1 MNINAPPFVHSS
13 PINTTPTRK
22 RRWRTMTIGLWN
34 VRGMN
39 DLKKKQYLQWMTADI
54 GADVVMFNETKL
66 TSACV
71 LHGLHSHQTL
81 DIRKGGC
88 ATFTRTHLHRKV
100 KAVGNY
106 LLWSRVPLGSE

>member
-1 MNINAPPFVHSS
+1 MSNIVANGTPSKQYNNTPP
-13 PINTTPTRK
+13 K
-22 RRWRTMTIGLWN
+22 KKRWRTVTVGLWN

-39 DLKKKQYLQWMTADI
+39 DIKKKQYLQWVVSDI
-54 GADVVMFNETKL
+54 GADVAMFNETKL

-88 ATFTRTHLHRKV
+88 ATFTKTHLHRKV
-100 KAVGNY
+100 KALGNY
-106 LLWSRVPLGSE
+106 LLWTRVPMGSD